1 MTGESQASSQPI
13 SLLVLTHSGL
23 FLWSLWGALA
33 GLWFWARSAILHRGA
48 PSAPLSSPKSATLK
62 VYSQAFMFYSV
73 LNFGGNF
80 TVKWAEEEVWGD
92 SGAADCLRASL
103 WEYWHRQ
110 HLSVVRNLLP

>member
-1 MTGESQASSQPI
+1 
-13 SLLVLTHSGL
+13 
-23 FLWSLWGALA
+23 
-33 GLWFWARSAILHRGA
+33 
-48 PSAPLSSPKSATLK
+48 
-62 VYSQAFMFYSV
+62 MFYSV

-80 TVKWAEEEVWGD
+80 TVKWVEEEVWGD

>member
-1 MTGESQASSQPI
+1 MQFVG
-13 SLLVLTHSGL
+13 VL
-23 FLWSLWGALA
+23 AV
-33 GLWFWARSAILHRGA
+33 LWFWARSAILHRGA